1 MGNGEQYIWKP
12 PEDDDIMFQHK
23 QMGIVSSHAGEN
35 MAASAAGVSVHLV
48 FQVLRHILYF
58 SFYAVKMSSRYYTF
72 LKRCLWII
80 PEYFF
85 THKHYFRV
93 NQKQL

>member
-48 FQVLRHILYF
+48 FHSPETHPLFLILCSQNVF
-58 SFYAVKMSSRYYTF
+58 
-72 LKRCLWII
+72 
-80 PEYFF
+80 
-85 THKHYFRV
+85 
-93 NQKQL
+93 